1 MRNLSLA
8 VLFLTAATGGFLG
21 CGGGATRKPTQTGTA
36 GTSGGSAGT
45 TGTAGTGAA
54 GTSAAGG
61 TTGAAGTA
69 AAGTTGTAGTG
80 AAGTGAAGDGA
91 AGTTAPPPPT
101 CDNMP
106 KKSLPYSIAADF
118 KSIVILHGAATQ
130 NAWKIIENPD
140 CDMAVFPP
148 LNGTPD
154 AGASDGGVDGGDA
167 ATLSLDEDGG
177 VDGSADAPVSTD
189 APVDGGSTAGQCFG
203 FTYNPD
209 PCVASGGEC
218 WDGVIFAPTSQIG
231 GDAPGICIEEGAKKI
246 EFWARASTNGRIKWG
261 GAAPGPGDGVTE
273 FFFPVTTTWTKYT
286 VDSPGNTAY
295 NTHTTMAGVWNG
307 FSVVGEPGPHAGG
320 TYIFVR
326 DIKWIK

>member
-1 MRNLSLA
+1 MRNLGLA

-36 GTSGGSAGT
+36 GTTGSAGT
-45 TGTAGTGAA
+45 TG
-54 GTSAAGG
+54 AGG
-61 TTGAAGTA
+61 TTGAAGT
-69 AAGTTGTAGTG
+69 TGV
-80 AAGTGAAGDGA
+80 AGTGAAGDGA
-91 AGTTAPPPPT
+91 AGTGAAGTGAAGTGAAGTGAAGTSVPPPPS

-106 KKSLPYSIAADF
+106 KKALPYTVTNDF
-118 KSIVILHGAATQ
+118 KSLVILHGAATM

-140 CDMAVFPP
+140 CDMTTFPP

-154 AGASDGGVDGGDA
+154 GGADGGVDGGDA
-167 ATLSLDEDGG
+167 ATLALDEDGG
-177 VDGSADAPVSTD
+177 VDGSTDTPVSTD
-189 APVDGGSTAGQCFG
+189 APVDGGGAPGACFG

-209 PCVASGGEC
+209 PCVNGGSNEC
-218 WDGVIFAPTSQIG
+218 WDGVIFAPTAQIG
-231 GDAPGICIEEGAKKI
+231 ADAPGICIEEGAKKI
-246 EFWARASTNGRIKWG
+246 SFWARASTNGRIKWG

-273 FFFPVTTTWTKYT
+273 FFFPVTTTWTQYF

-295 NTHTTMAGVWNG
+295 NTHTSMAGVWNG